1 MTGLVVTSA
10 SATPE
15 LLPRFERVEIA
26 GDHRPDLDRLTAP
39 GAAGNAAGATP
50 FAGLSGNASPSSHD
64 DAAPDRG
71 SGPVSQVPEGPAA
84 IARWDG
90 VELYA
95 QGETTELVGFHESN
109 NPEALPLDASRP
121 VAKTHHPAAEVPT
134 TGESDG
140 QLVVLPTRHRPSGA
154 MTAIDLAVQP
164 DEQVVAPVSGI
175 VEQVSTYQLYGE
187 PDFKIWIRPADNPDA
202 QVSVIHINEPMVEV
216 GDTVTGGETPIAVS
230 ARQLAFESQVDRFT
244 DAHRGTRT
252 PHVHIE
258 MREATEPPPKV
269 AGRPDRS
276 DRSDRSDRA
285 ARAEAQD
292 RSDRGRRG
300 DSPGAEH
307 SRRGAERDGG
317 PRR

>member
-26 GDHRPDLDRLTAP
+26 GDHRPDPDLVTAP
-39 GAAGNAAGATP
+39 AAAGEAEGATP
-50 FAGLSGNASPSSHD
+50 FAGVSGTASPSSHD

-71 SGPVSQVPEGPAA
+71 AEPISQVPEGPAA

-109 NPEALPLDASRP
+109 NPEALPLNASRP
-121 VAKTHHPAAEVPT
+121 VAKTHHPAVEVPT

-164 DEQVVAPVSGI
+164 GQRVVAPVTGT
-175 VEQVSTYQLYGE
+175 VEQVATYQLYGE

-244 DAHRGTRT
+244 HAHRGTRT

-258 MREATEPPPKV
+258 MREATEPPPKM
-269 AGRPDRS
+269 ADLP
-276 DRSDRSDRA
+276 
-285 ARAEAQD
+285 D
-292 RSDRGRRG
+292 RSDRGRRAEP
-300 DSPGAEH
+300 PGAER

-317 PRR
+317 PQR